1 MADALLICASIGET
15 RAAVIEDGRP
25 VGVDHHRD
33 GTVPAVESVW
43 RARVTRVMPEHDLAH
58 LALTDGVP
66 AVLPF
71 RRARPL
77 TDKARPRGIADCVS
91 EGQQVVVQVT
101 REGEPGKAAIASATV
116 RLAGR
121 YVVAA
126 PDGQGLAFADRLAAT
141 ADRDGLTDALSPL
154 ADTAHLTVR
163 RAAAA
168 VPPAA
173 VAAEAGTLI
182 EDWTGRP
189 DTPGLVRPAP
199 APVARLLR
207 DSPPAGTDRVIVDD
221 PALTAEAE
229 RLAAGRWPD
238 LDGRVERWRDREPL
252 FDAFGVDD
260 AIDRAIA
267 DRIPLP
273 GGGWIAIDETRALTA
288 IDVDA
293 GSGAALT
300 ANLEAADEIARQLRF
315 QGIGGLIV
323 VDFIDMK
330 SKAARQR
337 LTKRLDG
344 ALADD
349 PRGVRRSGPSPFG
362 LVELNRPRVGP
373 SLRQRLLNRP
383 PPHPSAET
391 AALALLRRAERE
403 ARADRRPGAV
413 VLVADPATA
422 DLLGDRPGW
431 TDALAARI
439 GRRVRIDVDAGL
451 DIGGGTAHIEPAR
464 HPGRP

>member
-1 MADALLICASIGET
+1 MADALLISASIGET

-33 GTVPAVESVW
+33 GTVPVVESVW

-58 LALTDGVP
+58 LALADGVP

-77 TDKARPRGIADCVS
+77 AAKARPRGIADCVS
-91 EGQQVVVQVT
+91 EGQQVLVQVT
-101 REGEPGKAAIASATV
+101 REPEPGKAAIASATV

-126 PDGQGLAFADRLAAT
+126 PDGQGLAF

-173 VAAEAGTLI
+173 VAAEAGALI

-199 APVARLLR
+199 SPVARLLR
-207 DSPPAGTDRVIVDD
+207 DSPPAGVDRVIVDD

-260 AIDRAIA
+260 AIDRALA
-267 DRIPLP
+267 ERIPLP

-293 GSGAALT
+293 GSGTALT

-315 QGIGGLIV
+315 QDIGGLIV
-323 VDFIDMK
+323 IDFIDMK
-330 SKAARQR
+330 GKAARQR
-337 LTKRLDG
+337 LIKRLDG

-431 TDALAARI
+431 TDALAART

-451 DIGGGTAHIEPAR
+451 DIGGGTAHIGPER

>member
-1 MADALLICASIGET
+1 MADALLISASIGET

-33 GTVPAVESVW
+33 GTVPAIESVW

-58 LALTDGVP
+58 LALADGVP

-77 TDKARPRGIADCVS
+77 ADKARPRGIADCVN

-101 REGEPGKAAIASATV
+101 REPEPGKAAIASATV

-126 PDGQGLAFADRLAAT
+126 PGGQGLAFADRLATT
-141 ADRDGLTDALSPL
+141 ADRDGLADALSPL
-154 ADTAHLTVR
+154 ADQVQLTVR

-173 VAAEAGTLI
+173 VAAEAGALI
-182 EDWTGRP
+182 EDWTG
-189 DTPGLVRPAP
+189 DTPGLIQPAP
-199 APVARLLR
+199 SPVARLLR
-207 DSPPAGTDRVIVDD
+207 DSPPAGVDRVIVDD
-221 PALTAEAE
+221 PALAAEAD

-238 LDGRVERWRDREPL
+238 VDGRVERWRDREPL

-260 AIDRAIA
+260 AIDRALA
-267 DRIPLP
+267 ERIPLP

-293 GSGAALT
+293 GSGTALT

-315 QGIGGLIV
+315 QDIGGLIV

-330 SKAARQR
+330 GKAGRQR
-337 LTKRLDG
+337 LTKRLDR

-383 PPHPSAET
+383 VPHPSAET

-413 VLVADPATA
+413 VLVADPATGG
-422 DLLGDRPGW
+422 LLGDRPGW
-431 TDALAARI
+431 TDALAART
-439 GRRVRIDVDAGL
+439 GRRVRVQVDAGL
-451 DIGGGTAHIEPAR
+451 DIGGGTAHIEPA
-464 HPGRP
+464 

>member
-1 MADALLICASIGET
+1 M
-15 RAAVIEDGRP
+15 
-25 VGVDHHRD
+25 
-33 GTVPAVESVW
+33 
-43 RARVTRVMPEHDLAH
+43 
-58 LALTDGVP
+58 
-66 AVLPF
+66 
-71 RRARPL
+71 
-77 TDKARPRGIADCVS
+77 
-91 EGQQVVVQVT
+91 
-101 REGEPGKAAIASATV
+101 
-116 RLAGR
+116 
-121 YVVAA
+121 
-126 PDGQGLAFADRLAAT
+126 
-141 ADRDGLTDALSPL
+141 
-154 ADTAHLTVR
+154 
-163 RAAAA
+163 
-168 VPPAA
+168 
-173 VAAEAGTLI
+173 
-182 EDWTGRP
+182 
-189 DTPGLVRPAP
+189 
-199 APVARLLR
+199 
-207 DSPPAGTDRVIVDD
+207 
-221 PALTAEAE
+221 
-229 RLAAGRWPD
+229 
-238 LDGRVERWRDREPL
+238 
-252 FDAFGVDD
+252 DD
-260 AIDRAIA
+260 AIDRALA

-315 QGIGGLIV
+315 QDIGGLIV
-323 VDFIDMK
+323 IDFIDMK
-330 SKAARQR
+330 GKAARQR

-422 DLLGDRPGW
+422 DLLDGRPGW
-431 TDALAARI
+431 TDALAART

-451 DIGGGTAHIEPAR
+451 DIGGGTAHIEPER